1 MTEEAKAAITE
12 LMNKVLFKNRSEFRD
27 WLKLNALSNDGI
39 WLIFGKNKKIETI
52 KSGEA
57 LEEALCFGWI
67 DGQMQSVDD
76 DTYIKYFKQRS
87 KTSKWSEKN
96 KSLTQKLESQ
106 GLMTGFGRA
115 KIEISKQNGNWDP
128 PKDKPMTEEQVRE
141 FEDLLKSH
149 KTAWA
154 NFEKMPRSSR
164 TAYTASYIYTKTE
177 EGKQKRL
184 NAIIE
189 RLNLNLNPM
198 ESIKNKK

>member
-1 MTEEAKAAITE
+1 
-12 LMNKVLFKNRSEFRD
+12 MNKILFKNRSEFRD
-27 WLKLNALSNDGI
+27 WLKINALSNDGI
-39 WLIFGKNKKIETI
+39 WLVFSKNKKIETV

-76 DTYIKYFKQRS
+76 DTYVKYFKQRS

-96 KSLTQKLESQ
+96 KSLIQKLELQ
-106 GLMTGFGRA
+106 GLMTDFGRA

-128 PKDKPMTEEQVRE
+128 PKVEPITEEHIRD
-141 FEDLLKSH
+141 FEDLLKSY
-149 KTAWA
+149 KTAWV

-164 TAYTASYIYTKTE
+164 TAYAASYIYTKTA

-184 NAIIE
+184 NMIIE

-198 ESIKNKK
+198 ESMKKRTGT